1 MTLVSAEAERGLI
14 FFRNAV
20 KIKNAFKEHTAVRE
34 IGAPLWWY
42 IGWLTFDLAF
52 RWAKVRSKYRLKL
65 KSSDFAEWKT

>member
-34 IGAPLWWY
+34 CSIMMIHWV
-42 IGWLTFDLAF
+42 TNF
-52 RWAKVRSKYRLKL
+52 
-65 KSSDFAEWKT
+65 